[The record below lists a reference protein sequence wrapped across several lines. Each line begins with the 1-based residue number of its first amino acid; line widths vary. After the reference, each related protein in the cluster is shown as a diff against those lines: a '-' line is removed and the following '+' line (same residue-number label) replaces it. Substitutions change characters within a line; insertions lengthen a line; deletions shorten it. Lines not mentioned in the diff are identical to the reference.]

1 MKEEFKWKKNGKV
14 KNMIWWNDKY
24 NYLINYG
31 EYLVGKFW
39 DGIGKA
45 KNENNDSDS
54 DDDVLFFFRIYK

>member
-1 MKEEFKWKKNGKV
+1 
-14 KNMIWWNDKY
+14 MIWWNDKY
-24 NYLINYG
+24 NHLINYG

-39 DGIGKA
+39 NGIGKA